1 MLRDVIPETR
11 ITHFDGEVEPCYW
24 LGSSGRNPDMAVT
37 CDRVYIT
44 FNGYDQTEGASDI
57 YLVIL
62 SVPSCAPPVGGV
74 IVPIAEPQLNP
85 ITGNIVLIAL
95 AISILVAT
103 LVGITKI
110 NKRI

>member
-1 MLRDVIPETR
+1 MRQSLYNI
-11 ITHFDGEVEPCYW
+11 
-24 LGSSGRNPDMAVT
+24 L
-37 CDRVYIT
+37 T
-44 FNGYDQTEGASDI
+44 FNGYDQTERASGI

-62 SVPSCAPPVGGV
+62 SVPSCASPVGGV